1 MAEEIGLPKGWE
13 IKINGSTGKAYFF
26 DTVNKKSHVRMPDA
40 KPRPSPK
47 TAAAACGTGQVPSP
61 PLEQGRPPIIQ
72 RKSQPSPPDA
82 VTLAVAKVSSR
93 WTRHLDAATGKPCYL
108 DLATNTLQWTVPDGF
123 VELTKTNGAIRL
135 ARRWE
140 RRYNS
145 QGKAYYVDHLNR
157 TTQYKIPL
165 GFIEPEKEAELK
177 GHKNA
182 QSASVAG
189 SVEEEAPLLAA
200 QKPAPIATPPA
211 RTRQTPTQKT
221 KKPSFRER
229 IVARGITLLFN
240 DHRRRVNRHQAL
252 TYGQPTRT

>member
-1 MAEEIGLPKGWE
+1 MAEEIGLPEGWE

-40 KPRPSPK
+40 KARPSPK
-47 TAAAACGTGQVPSP
+47 TAAAVSGTGQVPSL
-61 PLEQGRPPIIQ
+61 PLEQGRTPIIQ
-72 RKSQPSPPDA
+72 RKSQPSPSDA
-82 VTLAVAKVSSR
+82 VTLAVTKISSR

-123 VELTKTNGAIRL
+123 VELTNTNGAIRL

-140 RRYNS
+140 RRCDS
-145 QGKAYYVDHLNR
+145 RGKAYYVDHLNR

-165 GFIEPEKEAELK
+165 GFVEPEEEAGLK
-177 GHKNA
+177 GRNA
-182 QSASVAG
+182 QSTSVAG
-189 SVEEEAPLLAA
+189 SVEEKAPLCAA
-200 QKPAPIATPPA
+200 QVPARIATPPT
-211 RTRQTPTQKT
+211 RTQQTPTRKT

-252 TYGQPTRT
+252 THGRPTRT